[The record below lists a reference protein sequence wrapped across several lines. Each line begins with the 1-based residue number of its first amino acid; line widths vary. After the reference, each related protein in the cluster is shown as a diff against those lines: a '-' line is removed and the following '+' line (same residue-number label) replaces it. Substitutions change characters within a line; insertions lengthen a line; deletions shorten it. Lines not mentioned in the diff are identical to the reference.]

1 MWAATSRSLN
11 YSSYLKVVTQPPR
24 LLLACSARVAS
35 SALKSQAPLP
45 CMGAGSSSRF
55 CTFTS
60 DAQRDFDRW
69 EAIKQRQGLHF
80 DQISSNF
87 SGQFCSIGEQSVILG

>member
-1 MWAATSRSLN
+1 MGGDLSQPQLQFVPESRYTTSSPAA
-11 YSSYLKVVTQPPR
+11 R
-24 LLLACSARVAS
+24 LQRLAS
-35 SALKSQAPLP
+35 SGLKSQAPLP